1 MKRYKE
7 ALKCYEDGLKFA
19 DQNHA
24 GLRRLIEVIT
34 QEMQGTTITSSIGC
48 STNQGYYH
56 SFFTF
61 TSPFPFYLFFFV
73 ILSFHYGI
81 EDDQEALEREVE
93 DNYEADLRAERRA
106 GEWEAMTCTGT
117 ELLRPRHAY
126 ASTLFSSQHAWYI
139 FGGYADK
146 GEYMGDF
153 YCFYFPS
160 RTWFKL
166 PVESVSFISQ
176 LFSLFPFIFLIFNL

>member
-1 MKRYKE
+1 M
-7 ALKCYEDGLKFA
+7 
-19 DQNHA
+19 
-24 GLRRLIEVIT
+24 
-34 QEMQGTTITSSIGC
+34 
-48 STNQGYYH
+48 
-56 SFFTF
+56 
-61 TSPFPFYLFFFV
+61 

-176 LFSLFPFIFLIFNL
+176 LFSCFRSFFLFLIWN